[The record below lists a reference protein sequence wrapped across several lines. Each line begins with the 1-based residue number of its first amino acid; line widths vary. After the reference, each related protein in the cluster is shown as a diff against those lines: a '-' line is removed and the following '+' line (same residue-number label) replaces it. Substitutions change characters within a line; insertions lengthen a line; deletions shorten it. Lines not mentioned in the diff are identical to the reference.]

1 MIDDQVQPPAE
12 SPAPHTGPDAATVP
26 PVWRYVIGLAAA
38 VVGLLPW
45 LITGIRLPLQNLWA
59 TPTLPEEMPLA
70 LLPFSQY
77 AVVEIP
83 ALLVVGGA
91 VAGAVARWRIP
102 SGLGSV
108 AVGLLAV
115 QVFAVVQTAVTV
127 SAGLAPRTE
136 STTYLV
142 GLLALSGVSV
152 AVAVGTMVLIAR
164 APRAGVLVGV
174 TAVALLLGTWVGVLV
189 AGPFGV
195 PSDAAMVVIR
205 QTRWVAPVLIGGAIA
220 WAGLRTV
227 GRAVG
232 ALGSLLALW
241 LVPPLLTAVTSAVG
255 SRILAGHLADMLEY
269 GVGVFRMAAT
279 TPSLV
284 VPPLLVAVGVA
295 AAGLLLRGV
304 RRRHPSP

>member
-1 MIDDQVQPPAE
+1 MIDDQVPPAAE
-12 SPAPHTGPDAATVP
+12 PPAPHTGPDAVTEP

-45 LITGIRLPLQNLWA
+45 LITGIRLPLQHLWA
-59 TPTLPEEMPLA
+59 TPSLPEEMPLA

-142 GLLALSGVSV
+142 GLVALSGVSV

-174 TAVALLLGTWVGVLV
+174 TAVALLLGTWVGALV

-227 GRAVG
+227 GRAVA

>member
-1 MIDDQVQPPAE
+1 
-12 SPAPHTGPDAATVP
+12 
-26 PVWRYVIGLAAA
+26 
-38 VVGLLPW
+38 
-45 LITGIRLPLQNLWA
+45 
-59 TPTLPEEMPLA
+59 MPLA

-77 AVVEIP
+77 AMVEIP

-174 TAVALLLGTWVGVLV
+174 TAVALLLGTWVGALV

-227 GRAVG
+227 GRAVA
-232 ALGSLLALW
+232 ALGSL
-241 LVPPLLTAVTSAVG
+241 
-255 SRILAGHLADMLEY
+255 
-269 GVGVFRMAAT
+269 
-279 TPSLV
+279 
-284 VPPLLVAVGVA
+284 
-295 AAGLLLRGV
+295 
-304 RRRHPSP
+304 